1 MSTLLITLIAVT
13 CLVALFMRRL
23 IIWIRAL
30 DMVVDKS
37 RASGNLR
44 GSRKTATLL
53 LLLLLLVLLVLI
65 LTTGE
70 ARTTASEALLALL
83 S

>member
-23 IIWIRAL
+23 SIWIRAL

-37 RASGNLR
+37 RSNLE
-44 GSRKTATLL
+44 GSRRTATL
-53 LLLLLLVLLVLI
+53 LLLLLLVLLVLLVLL

-70 ARTTASEALLALL
+70 ARTTASEVLALL